1 MVDEQQIRAAALE
14 AASRIVSENL
24 AKFVSLG
31 SIKDNKTFT
40 ELATLDLAK
49 GFERYVRDGAQ

>member
-1 MVDEQQIRAAALE
+1 MDGEQQIRATALE

-31 SIKDNKTFT
+31 MIDKNKTFT
-40 ELATLDLAK
+40 RLATIDLAK
-49 GFERYVRDGAQ
+49 GFEQYIRDGG

>member
-1 MVDEQQIRAAALE
+1 MDGEQQIRAAALE

-31 SIKDNKTFT
+31 LIDKNKTHT
-40 ELATLDLAK
+40 KLVTIDLAK
-49 GFERYVRDGAQ
+49 GFEQYIRDGG